1 VEFESDQRVKI
12 VRILAFEVEGWRWLE
27 GLRPY
32 QRSTRNE
39 RRSDLVF
46 PGVFCITSGVW
57 TSSFNRYHSISFTSP
72 SIKSFGT
79 LSSIFEISCR
89 NLCRMP
95 NFSVSLYLW
104 KGRSRQTRLWS
115 SQQENFDHH
124 QSYVTI
130 RNILLWHVAGFLTP
144 VHVWC
149 IFF

>member
-1 VEFESDQRVKI
+1 
-12 VRILAFEVEGWRWLE
+12 
-27 GLRPY
+27 
-32 QRSTRNE
+32 
-39 RRSDLVF
+39 
-46 PGVFCITSGVW
+46 
-57 TSSFNRYHSISFTSP
+57 
-72 SIKSFGT
+72 
-79 LSSIFEISCR
+79 
-89 NLCRMP
+89 MP

>member
-1 VEFESDQRVKI
+1 MEFESDQRVKI

-72 SIKSFGT
+72 SIKSFLKYLAVTYAVCPTSQFRFICGRVEAGKPACGAANKRI
-79 LSSIFEISCR
+79 LIIINPMLLFETSCFG
-89 NLCRMP
+89 M
-95 NFSVSLYLW
+95 
-104 KGRSRQTRLWS
+104 
-115 SQQENFDHH
+115 
-124 QSYVTI
+124 
-130 RNILLWHVAGFLTP
+130 
-144 VHVWC
+144 
-149 IFF
+149 